1 MFYSRPK
8 YEIKPTFSQT
18 NALGPGKSGEALSLH
33 ERTNDMKIYIDG
45 DGCPVKEETYKVA
58 IRYQLP
64 VIVVANKRMQIPMHP
79 LISIEVVSQ
88 GADEADNWIAEN
100 IQEKDI
106 CITAD
111 IPLADRCLK
120 KAAYALNIRGDE
132 FTEDMIGD
140 AMATRE
146 LMKQLREQG
155 EMTGGPPPFEQRD
168 RSKFLGSLDRIIQKI
183 KRK

>member
-1 MFYSRPK
+1 ML
-8 YEIKPTFSQT
+8 TT
-18 NALGPGKSGEALSLH
+18 
-33 ERTNDMKIYIDG
+33 KIYIDG

-64 VIVVANKRMQIPMHP
+64 VIIVANKPIHIPLHP
-79 LISIEVVSQ
+79 LFQMQVVAQ

-100 IQEKDI
+100 IQENDI

-120 KAAYALNIRGDE
+120 KNAKVLNVRGEE

-146 LMKQLREQG
+146 LMKHLRELG
-155 EMTGGPPPFEQRD
+155 EVKGGPPPFEKRD
-168 RSKFLGSLDRIIQKI
+168 RSAFLGSLDRVIQGI
-183 KRK
+183 KRTVRDA

>member
-1 MFYSRPK
+1 ML
-8 YEIKPTFSQT
+8 E
-18 NALGPGKSGEALSLH
+18 
-33 ERTNDMKIYIDG
+33 IYIDA

-58 IRYQLP
+58 IRYQMK
-64 VIVVANKRMQIPMHP
+64 VRIVANKPLSIPP
-79 LISIEVVSQ
+79 LPLFEMKVVPQ

-100 IQEKDI
+100 IEENDI

-120 KAAYALNIRGDE
+120 KGAKVLDHRGEE

-146 LMKQLREQG
+146 LMKHLRELG
-155 EMTGGPPPFEQRD
+155 EVRGGPAPFEKRD
-168 RSKFLGSLDRIIQKI
+168 RSNFLSSLDRVIQGI
-183 KRK
+183 KRKKTN